1 MKVTNLKTIY
11 LTKEEL
17 KEAIVKYLVLSSK
30 WLLAEHLRKN
40 SCDLVWAQDGKEF
53 IISIDGE
60 VEDKNVI

>member
-40 SCDLVWAQDGKEF
+40 DCDLVWAQGEKEF
-53 IISIDGE
+53 IISINGE